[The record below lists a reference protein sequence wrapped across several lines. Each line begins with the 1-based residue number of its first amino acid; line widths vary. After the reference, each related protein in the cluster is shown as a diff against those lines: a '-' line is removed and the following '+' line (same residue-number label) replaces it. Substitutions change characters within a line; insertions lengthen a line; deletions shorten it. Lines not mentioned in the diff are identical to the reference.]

1 MFVLL
6 IFFILQEASKHWLML
21 ICWVII
27 TFWIS
32 LVVCKP
38 DNKSLMTRRCDIKN
52 NTNGTVFDCRGR
64 RLRVMPQVYLNTTSL
79 DASENEIRNLTAD
92 SLKDLQKLKNLSLN
106 WMNHK
111 QKVSV
116 SRGVFTNLS
125 NLEILELNGV
135 GLSEVPAQLP
145 NSLRVLRLDEN
156 NISFLSRQNVSQLKN
171 LTHLYLSKNCYY
183 GRSCLMRFEIVNGT
197 FSDLDKLKHLS
208 LSYNN
213 ITHVPRYLPVSL
225 VTLEL
230 ASNAISF
237 IGEDDF
243 KGLPNLKTLKIQG
256 NCPRCHNAPY
266 PCTPCENGSIDIHEQ
281 AFDHLKK
288 LTLLHLAGNS
298 ISLIKKAWFENLSQ
312 LQELYLSFN
321 FLTGQIE
328 DGAFLS
334 NLKLLKKLDLSYNYQ
349 LQAYPDTVRLAPTFA
364 NLHSLHI
371 LHIQGLVFKKIQN
384 DSLAPLYGLQ
394 NLSVLDIGV
403 NFIVAVDSNIFNQF
417 PNLKLLYL
425 SENRLYPIANS
436 SVRNP
441 GNNIMPSHFV
451 QPELTDSQKTLEPY
465 QVNKQLVKP
474 ECVAAGRVLDLSRN
488 NLFFISPKQF
498 EDYKNISCLNL
509 SRNGFSS
516 ALNGTEFTSLPNLK
530 YLDLSFNKIDLAYD
544 YAFKELQ
551 ELEVLDLSFNPHYF
565 IVPGVTHNLK
575 FLHNLPKLRVLN
587 MSSNSIFTLTSKY
600 MCSNSLVELQFQDN
614 QLARIWKDRKYVRLF
629 WNLTNLTYLDISHNR
644 IQNIPTEVYKYLPLT
659 LKRFRLNNNVLT
671 NLNWTL
677 MRAFTQ
683 LEELSLSG
691 NHLTHVSQNI
701 TQNIPSLRYLD
712 LSNNRISQ
720 LATPLLKGAVN
731 LKMLDLSYNK
741 LSTVNHS
748 TFPFNSET
756 NMSTLWLHRNPY
768 HCTCD
773 ILNFSWWISGT
784 KVKIPYLYTL
794 VTCRAPFSNKGKL
807 LVDFDLKE
815 CLDDKVAFLT
825 YILTTLLIL
834 GITFVT
840 TLMHIFYW
848 DFSYVFYYVK
858 AKFKGYQH
866 LSSGDNV
873 YDAFVTY
880 DTKDPQVSEW
890 VLNHLRVQLEEEGDR
905 FLPVCLE
912 ERDWLPGCPILDSL
926 TLSIRQS
933 RKTIFVLT
941 QSYVNSGSFKMAI
954 YLAHQRLLDENE
966 DVIVLLLLE
975 PVLQNSHFLR
985 LRRRLCSHSVLE
997 WPQTPAAEP
1006 WFWQCMRNAIRVEN
1020 KFMYSGIYSRYF
1032 TIKKGPREK

>member
-1 MFVLL
+1 M
-6 IFFILQEASKHWLML
+6 EARKYWLML
-21 ICWVII
+21 ICWVMIA
-27 TFWIS
+27 FWIS
-32 LVVCKP
+32 LAACEP
-38 DNKSLMTRRCDIKN
+38 DIKSLMTHRCDIWN
-52 NTNGTVFDCRGR
+52 NTDGTVFDCHGR
-64 RLRVMPQVYLNTTSL
+64 KLRIMPKVYLNTTSL
-79 DASENEIRNLTAD
+79 DASENEIQNLTAD
-92 SLKDLQKLKNLSLN
+92 SLKDMQKLKNLSLN

-111 QKVSV
+111 KNVKISK
-116 SRGVFTNLS
+116 GVFANLT

-135 GLSEVPAQLP
+135 GLSVIPAELP
-145 NSLRVLRLDEN
+145 STLRELRLDEN
-156 NISFLSRQNVSQLKN
+156 NISSLSYQNVSQLKN

-183 GRSCLMRFEIVNGT
+183 GRSCLMPFEIVNGT

-230 ASNAISF
+230 ASNMISF

-266 PCTPCENGSIDIHEQ
+266 PCTPCANGSIDIHER
-281 AFDHLKK
+281 AFHPLRK
-288 LTLLHLAGNS
+288 LILLHLAGNS
-298 ISLIKKAWFENLSQ
+298 ISVIKKAWFDSLSQ
-312 LQELYLSFN
+312 LQELYLSYN
-321 FLTGQIE
+321 FLTSQIE
-328 DGAFLS
+328 DGPFLS

-349 LQAYPDTVRLAPTFA
+349 LQAYPETVRLSPNFA
-364 NLHSLHI
+364 NLHSLRV

-394 NLSVLDIGV
+394 NLTVLDLGV
-403 NFIVAVDSNIFNQF
+403 NFIVAVETNIFNQF
-417 PNLKLLYL
+417 PNLQLLYL
-425 SENRLYPIANS
+425 SENRLYPIANT

-441 GNNIMPSHFV
+441 DNNIKPSRFDL
-451 QPELTDSQKTLEPY
+451 PELTGSDSKWTPEPY
-465 QVNKQLVKP
+465 QINRQLVKP
-474 ECVAAGRVLDLSRN
+474 ECVAAGRVLDMSRN

-551 ELEVLDLSFNPHYF
+551 ELEVLDLSYNPHYF

-575 FLHNLPKLRVLN
+575 FLQNLPKLRVLN

-600 MCSNSLVELQFQDN
+600 MFSNSLVELQFQDN
-614 QLARIWKDRKYVRLF
+614 QLARIWKDRKYVQLF
-629 WNLTNLTYLDISHNR
+629 WNLTNLIHLDISNNDIH
-644 IQNIPTEVYKYLPLT
+644 NIPTEVYKYLPVT
-659 LKRFRLNNNVLT
+659 LKILRLNYNYLT
-671 NLNWTL
+671 NLEWTL
-677 MRAFTQ
+677 MRTFTQ
-683 LEELSLSG
+683 LEELILSY
-691 NHLTHVSQNI
+691 NRLTQVSQNI

-712 LSNNRISQ
+712 LSHNRISQ
-720 LATPLLKGAVN
+720 LAIPLLKGAVN
-731 LKMLDLSYNK
+731 LQMLDLSSNK
-741 LSTVNHS
+741 LSTLDES
-748 TFPFNSET
+748 TFSSEET
-756 NMSTLWLHRNPY
+756 SNLSTLWLHKNPY
-768 HCTCD
+768 YCTCD
-773 ILNFSWWISGT
+773 ILNFTLWLSKT
-784 KVKIPYLYTL
+784 NLKIPYLYSL
-794 VTCRAPFSNKGKL
+794 VTCSTPYAIKGRPLLAFDFS
-807 LVDFDLKE
+807 E
-815 CLDDKVAFLT
+815 CPDKKIAFLAYFFCT
-825 YILTTLLIL
+825 VLIL
-834 GITFVT
+834 GLTFVT
-840 TLMHIFYW
+840 TLMHMFYW
-848 DFSYVFYYVK
+848 DFSYVFYYMK
-858 AKFKGYQH
+858 AKFKGYKH

-926 TLSIRQS
+926 TQSIRQS

-954 YLAHQRLLDENE
+954 YLAHQRLLDESE

-997 WPQTPAAEP
+997 WPQSPAAEP
-1006 WFWQCMRNAIRVEN
+1006 WFWQCVRNAVRVEN
-1020 KFMYSGIYSRYF
+1020 KIMYSSIYSRYF
-1032 TIKKGPREK
+1032 TIKKRLF

>member
-1 MFVLL
+1 
-6 IFFILQEASKHWLML
+6 ML

-27 TFWIS
+27 AFWIS
-32 LVVCKP
+32 LAACEL
-38 DNKSLMTRRCDIKN
+38 DLKSLLTHRCDIWN
-52 NTNGTVFDCRGR
+52 NTDGTAFDCHGR
-64 RLRVMPQVYLNTTSL
+64 KLRIMPQVYLNTTSL
-79 DASENEIRNLTAD
+79 DASENEIQNLTAD
-92 SLKDLQKLKNLSLN
+92 SLKYMQNLKNLSLN

-111 QKVSV
+111 KNVKISK
-116 SRGVFTNLS
+116 GVFANLT

-135 GLSEVPAQLP
+135 GLSEVPAELP
-145 NSLRVLRLDEN
+145 STLRELRLDEN
-156 NISFLSRQNVSQLKN
+156 NISSLSYQNFSQLKN

-183 GRSCLMRFEIVNGT
+183 GRSCLMPFEIVNGT

-230 ASNAISF
+230 ASNMISF

-266 PCTPCENGSIDIHEQ
+266 PCTPCANGSIDIHER
-281 AFDHLKK
+281 AFHPLLK

-298 ISLIKKAWFENLSQ
+298 ISVIKKAWFDSLSQ
-312 LQELYLSFN
+312 LQELYLSYN
-321 FLTGQIE
+321 FLVSQIE
-328 DGAFLS
+328 DGPFLS

-349 LQAYPDTVRLAPTFA
+349 LQAYPETVRLSPNFA
-364 NLHSLHI
+364 NLHSLRV

-384 DSLAPLYGLQ
+384 DSLTPLYGLQ
-394 NLSVLDIGV
+394 NLTVLDLGV
-403 NFIVAVDSNIFNQF
+403 NFIVAVETNIFNQF
-417 PNLKLLYL
+417 PNLQLLYL
-425 SENRLYPIANS
+425 SENRLYPIANT
-436 SVRNP
+436 SVRNTD
-441 GNNIMPSHFV
+441 NNIKPSYFDL
-451 QPELTDSQKTLEPY
+451 PELTDSESKRTPEPY
-465 QVNKQLVKP
+465 QINRQLVKP
-474 ECVAAGRVLDLSRN
+474 ECVAAGRVLDMSRN

-551 ELEVLDLSFNPHYF
+551 ELEVLDLSYNPHYF

-575 FLHNLPKLRVLN
+575 FLQNLPKLRVLN
-587 MSSNSIFTLTSKY
+587 MSSNRIFTLTSKY
-600 MCSNSLVELQFQDN
+600 MFSNSLVELQFQDN
-614 QLARIWKDRKYVRLF
+614 QLARIWKDRKYMRLF
-629 WNLTNLTYLDISHNR
+629 WNLTSLTHLDISHND
-644 IQNIPTEVYKYLPLT
+644 IHIIPTEVYKYLPVT
-659 LKRFRLNNNVLT
+659 LKIFRLNHNSLT
-671 NLNWTL
+671 NLEWTL
-677 MRAFTQ
+677 MHSFTR
-683 LEELSLSG
+683 LEELILSYNSL
-691 NHLTHVSQNI
+691 TDVSQNI

-712 LSNNRISQ
+712 LSHNKISQ
-720 LATPLLKGAVN
+720 LAIPLLKGAVN
-731 LKMLDLSYNK
+731 LQMLDLSSNK
-741 LSTVNHS
+741 LSIIDES
-748 TFPFNSET
+748 SFLSEET
-756 NMSTLWLHRNPY
+756 SNLSTLWLHKNPY
-768 HCTCD
+768 YCTCH
-773 ILNFSWWISGT
+773 IFYFNQWISKT
-784 KVKIPYLYTL
+784 NLKIPYLYSL
-794 VTCRAPFSNKGKL
+794 VTCSTPYAIKGRLLLAFDFS
-807 LVDFDLKE
+807 E
-815 CLDDKVAFLT
+815 CLDNKIASLAYFLST
-825 YILTTLLIL
+825 VLIL
-834 GITFVT
+834 GLTIVT
-840 TLMHIFYW
+840 TLMHLFYW
-848 DFSYVFYYVK
+848 DFSYVFYYMK
-858 AKFKGYQH
+858 AKFKGYRH
-866 LSSGDNV
+866 VSSGDNV

-890 VLNHLRVQLEEEGDR
+890 VRNHLRVQLEEEGNR

-926 TLSIRQS
+926 TQSIRQS

-954 YLAHQRLLDENE
+954 YLAHQRLLDESE

-997 WPQTPAAEP
+997 WPQSPAAEP
-1006 WFWQCMRNAIRVEN
+1006 WFWQCVRNAVRIEN
-1020 KFMYSGIYSRYF
+1020 KIMYSSIYSRYF
-1032 TIKKGPREK
+1032 TIKKRLREK